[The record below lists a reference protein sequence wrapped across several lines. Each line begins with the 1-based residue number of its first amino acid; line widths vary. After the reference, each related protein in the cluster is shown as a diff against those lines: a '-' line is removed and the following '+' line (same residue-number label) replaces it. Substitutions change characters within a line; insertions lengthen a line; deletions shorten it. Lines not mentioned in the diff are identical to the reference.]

1 MTKSIISKI
10 VLALLSYPA
19 SMLLALASW
28 RVAAGFSVDTP
39 GNWLSRYN
47 SRYIGFGGDPWDIGI
62 PLRFALTVD
71 TLIWVALLWSTYFLI
86 YKLRRKAGGSQ

>member
-1 MTKSIISKI
+1 MNKSKVSKI
-10 VLALLSYPA
+10 ALALLSFPA

-39 GNWLSRYN
+39 GNWLSRYY
-47 SRYIGFGGDPWDIGI
+47 SRYIGFGGDPWDIGV

-86 YKLRRKAGGSQ
+86 CKLRKAGGSQ